1 MAKMQPKMLK
11 AMVLGANDGIITT
24 FAVVAGVVGAG
35 LPTPTIIIL
44 GIANMTADAIS
55 MSLGD
60 FLGEQ
65 SVNQLEKKKISAF
78 HHFFRSTSWKTFIAF
93 FFAGSLPLI
102 PYLIHFVG
110 VAIEDEMRFPLSMI
124 STACGLFIVGS
135 MRTIIT
141 KHGWLRSGLE
151 MLGIGAAAAG
161 VSYLLGKFIE
171 QLIS

>member
-1 MAKMQPKMLK
+1 MQPKMLK

-78 HHFFRSTSWKTFIAF
+78 HH
-93 FFAGSLPLI
+93 
-102 PYLIHFVG
+102 
-110 VAIEDEMRFPLSMI
+110 
-124 STACGLFIVGS
+124 
-135 MRTIIT
+135 
-141 KHGWLRSGLE
+141 
-151 MLGIGAAAAG
+151 
-161 VSYLLGKFIE
+161 
-171 QLIS
+171 